1 MQNEGHAVIQGFG
14 ERASR
19 SPVSGVALLLAFLM
33 SLAAALGWLIRLTP
47 EVHEAGLQFSLE
59 QIVPLQFNDW
69 REKPSALVELI
80 NPQTRQLVDK
90 IYSQTLTRV
99 YENSKRQRVMLSLA
113 YGGDQRGEMRAH
125 KPEVCYP
132 AQGFELHSNE
142 KAFIHTP
149 WGTIKGRQLETRL
162 GPRREP
168 VTYWFTMG
176 NQAVSNTL
184 EQRLVELRLALTGQV
199 PDGLLFRVSS
209 VDPDASRAFLQQQ
222 DFVAALLGAV
232 SPEARIRL
240 AGLGSEAA
248 GLALQGAASQ

>member
-1 MQNEGHAVIQGFG
+1 MHAV
-14 ERASR
+14 
-19 SPVSGVALLLAFLM
+19 VSGLEQPAVAQPAAIGVAWLLACLM
-33 SLAAALGWLIRLTP
+33 VLAAALGVWIRLSP
-47 EVHEAGLQFSLE
+47 ADHEPRAPFSLD
-59 QIVPLQFNDW
+59 QVVPRQFADW
-69 REKPSALVELI
+69 REKPLALAEVI
-80 NPQTRQLVDK
+80 NPQTRQLVNK

-99 YENSKRQRVMLSLA
+99 YENSRGQRVMLSLA

-132 AQGFELHSNE
+132 AQGFELRSNE
-142 KAFIHTP
+142 KALIRTP
-149 WGTIKGRQLETRL
+149 WGAIKARQLETRL

-176 NQAVSNTL
+176 NQAVANLL

-209 VDPDASRAFLQQQ
+209 VDPDAPRAFLLQQ
-222 DFVAALLGAV
+222 DFVSALLGAV

-240 AGLGSEAA
+240 AGLVSEAG
-248 GLALQGAASQ
+248 GLAFQGAVSQ